1 MLLFF
6 LASYWY
12 NGFMRKKK
20 GKQLNPGQVI
30 IPASHPNPPSPN
42 EVDIAL
48 VLSRHYET
56 IVEFI
61 IPVDDYRRKWIEKKV
76 QFEVNRKSTIKKAIL
91 INKFGKVIEI
101 QK

>member
-1 MLLFF
+1 M
-6 LASYWY
+6 S
-12 NGFMRKKK
+12 FMRKKK

-61 IPVDDYRRKWIEKKV
+61 IPVDDYRRKSADIIMLGVEWE
-76 QFEVNRKSTIKKAIL
+76 IKCPVPYTNPA
-91 INKFGKVIEI
+91 
-101 QK
+101 